1 MLFFIVFALV
11 CIQRLIELRI
21 AKQNEV
27 YLKERG
33 AIEFGQS
40 HYPFIV
46 ALHILFLCSLLLEY
60 ILKTPPLNILWIW
73 LLAIFFLLQISR
85 IWVIKSLGHFWNT
98 KIIVLPN
105 ANLVKKGPYR
115 WISHPNYVIVA
126 LEIVIIPLI
135 FQAYFTAVIFTILNM
150 IMMLVRIPTEE
161 AALRSVYKK
170 GDNLAHLLKEQIKE

>member
-1 MLFFIVFALV
+1 MLFVIVFTLI
-11 CIQRLIELRI
+11 CIQRLVELRI
-21 AKQNEV
+21 AKGNEQ
-27 YLKERG
+27 YMKQQG

-46 ALHILFLCSLLLEY
+46 GLHILFLCSLLLEY
-60 ILKTPPLNILWIW
+60 LLKNPSLNILWG
-73 LLAIFFLLQISR
+73 LLLTLFFLLQISR

-105 ANLVKKGPYR
+105 ANLVKKGPYK

-126 LEIVIIPLI
+126 LEILVIPLI

-150 IMMLVRIPTEE
+150 VMMLVRIPAEE
-161 AALRSVYKK
+161 AALKSVYREE
-170 GDNLAHLLKEQIKE
+170 GNLEHY

>member
-1 MLFFIVFALV
+1 MLFVIVFTLI
-11 CIQRLIELRI
+11 CIQRLVELRI
-21 AKQNEV
+21 AKRNAQ
-27 YLKERG
+27 YMKQRG

-60 ILKTPPLNILWIW
+60 LVKSPSLNVLWV
-73 LLAIFFLLQISR
+73 LLLTLFFLLQISR

-105 ANLVKKGPYR
+105 ANLVKKGPYK

-126 LEIVIIPLI
+126 LEILVIPLI

-150 IMMLVRIPTEE
+150 VMMLVRIPAEE
-161 AALRSVYKK
+161 AALKSIDHEE
-170 GDNLAHLLKEQIKE
+170 GNLEHL

>member
-1 MLFFIVFALV
+1 MLFVIVFTLI
-11 CIQRLIELRI
+11 CIQRLVELRI
-21 AKQNEV
+21 AKRNEQ
-27 YLKERG
+27 YMKQRG

-60 ILKTPPLNILWIW
+60 LVKSPSLNVLWV
-73 LLAIFFLLQISR
+73 LLLTLFFLLQISR
-85 IWVIKSLGHFWNT
+85 IWVIKSLGHFWNS

-105 ANLVKKGPYR
+105 ANLVKKGPYK

-126 LEIVIIPLI
+126 LEILVIPLI

-150 IMMLVRIPTEE
+150 VMMLVRIPAEE
-161 AALRSVYKK
+161 AALKSIDHEE
-170 GDNLAHLLKEQIKE
+170 GNLEHL

>member
-1 MLFFIVFALV
+1 MLFVIVFTLI
-11 CIQRLIELRI
+11 CIQRLVELRI
-21 AKQNEV
+21 AKRNEQ
-27 YLKERG
+27 YMKQRG
-33 AIEFGQS
+33 AIEFAQS

-60 ILKTPPLNILWIW
+60 LVKSPSLNVLWV
-73 LLAIFFLLQISR
+73 LLLTLFFLLQISR

-105 ANLVKKGPYR
+105 ANLVKKGPYK

-126 LEIVIIPLI
+126 LEILVIPLI

-150 IMMLVRIPTEE
+150 VMMLVRIPAEE
-161 AALRSVYKK
+161 AALKSIDHEE
-170 GDNLAHLLKEQIKE
+170 GNLEHL

>member
-1 MLFFIVFALV
+1 MLFVIVFTLI
-11 CIQRLIELRI
+11 CIQRLVELRI
-21 AKQNEV
+21 AKRNEQ
-27 YLKERG
+27 YMKQRG

-60 ILKTPPLNILWIW
+60 LVKSPSLNVLCV
-73 LLAIFFLLQISR
+73 LLLTLFFLLQISR

-105 ANLVKKGPYR
+105 ANLVKKGPYK

-126 LEIVIIPLI
+126 LEILVIPLI

-150 IMMLVRIPTEE
+150 VMMLVRIPAEE
-161 AALRSVYKK
+161 AALKSIDHEE
-170 GDNLAHLLKEQIKE
+170 GNLEHL

>member
-1 MLFFIVFALV
+1 MLFVIVFTLI
-11 CIQRLIELRI
+11 CIQRLVELRI
-21 AKQNEV
+21 AKRNEQ
-27 YLKERG
+27 YMKQRG

-60 ILKTPPLNILWIW
+60 LVKSPSLNVLWV
-73 LLAIFFLLQISR
+73 LLLTLFFLLQISR

-105 ANLVKKGPYR
+105 ANLVKKGPYK

-126 LEIVIIPLI
+126 LEILVIPLI

-150 IMMLVRIPTEE
+150 VMMLVRIPAEE
-161 AALRSVYKK
+161 AALKSIDHEE
-170 GDNLAHLLKEQIKE
+170 GNLEHL

>member
-1 MLFFIVFALV
+1 MLFVIVFTLI
-11 CIQRLIELRI
+11 CIQRLVELRI
-21 AKQNEV
+21 AKRNEQ
-27 YLKERG
+27 YMKQRG

-46 ALHILFLCSLLLEY
+46 SLHILFLCSLLLEY
-60 ILKTPPLNILWIW
+60 LVKSPSLNVLWV
-73 LLAIFFLLQISR
+73 LLLTLFFLLQISR

-105 ANLVKKGPYR
+105 ANLVKKGPYK

-126 LEIVIIPLI
+126 LEILVIPLI

-150 IMMLVRIPTEE
+150 VMMLVRIPAEE
-161 AALRSVYKK
+161 AALKRIDHEE
-170 GDNLAHLLKEQIKE
+170 GNLEHL